1 LTLKA
6 KTVLKKIEAI
16 IRREKFPAVDEALKR
31 MGVGGLTV
39 EEVAGRG
46 RARHTTTVLAK
57 GRWDY
62 EEEYIKHLKL
72 EILVQE
78 SNAQGVIDAIM
89 ASASTGSVGDGK
101 IFVSSVDEV
110 LDIGSKAV
118 DEKAVT
124 FATIPKQ
131 N

>member
-1 LTLKA
+1 LTPKA
-6 KTVLKKIEAI
+6 KTGLKKIEAI
-16 IRREKFPAVDEALKR
+16 IRREKFPAVDAALKR
-31 MGVGGLTV
+31 LGVGGLTV

-57 GRWDY
+57 GRWSY
-62 EEEYIKHLKL
+62 EEEYIKRLKL
-72 EILVQE
+72 EILVQD
-78 SNAQGVIDAIM
+78 SNTKGVIDAIM
-89 ASASTGSVGDGK
+89 ANASTDSVGDGK

-110 LDIGSKAV
+110 MDIGSRAV
-118 DEKAVT
+118 DEKAVA

>member
-1 LTLKA
+1 
-6 KTVLKKIEAI
+6 LKKIEAI
-16 IRREKFPAVDEALKR
+16 IRREKFPAVDEALKK

>member
-1 LTLKA
+1 
-6 KTVLKKIEAI
+6 LKKIEAI
-16 IRREKFPAVDEALKR
+16 IRREKFPAVDAALKQL
-31 MGVGGLTV
+31 GVGGLTV

-46 RARHTTTVLAK
+46 RARHTTTVQAR
-57 GRWDY
+57 GTWNY

-72 EILVQE
+72 EILVQDG
-78 SNAQGVIDAIM
+78 NAQRVIDAIM
-89 ASASTGSVGDGK
+89 ANASTASVGDGK

-124 FATIPKQ
+124 FATVPHQ

>member
-1 LTLKA
+1 M
-6 KTVLKKIEAI
+6 KKIEAV
-16 IRREKFPAVDEALKR
+16 IRREKFPAVDAALKQ

-46 RARHTTTVLAK
+46 RSRETMTVLAK
-57 GRWDY
+57 GKWEY
-62 EEEYIKHLKL
+62 EEEYIKRLKL
-72 EILVQE
+72 EILVKDSE
-78 SNAQGVIDAIM
+78 AQNVVNAIM
-89 ASASTGSVGDGK
+89 ANASTGSVGDGK

-118 DEKAVT
+118 DEKAVA
-124 FATIPKQ
+124 FATIPRQ

>member
-1 LTLKA
+1 
-6 KTVLKKIEAI
+6 LKKIEAI

-46 RARHTTTVLAK
+46 RSRHTTTVLAK

-72 EILVQE
+72 EILVQD

-89 ASASTGSVGDGK
+89 ASASTASVGDGK

>member
-1 LTLKA
+1 
-6 KTVLKKIEAI
+6 LKKIEAI
-16 IRREKFPAVDEALKR
+16 IRREKFPEVDAALKR
-31 MGVGGLTV
+31 LGVGGLTV

-46 RARHTTTVLAK
+46 RDRHTTTVLAK

-72 EILVQE
+72 EILVE
-78 SNAQGVIDAIM
+78 DSNAKGVVEAIM
-89 ASASTGSVGDGK
+89 TSASTQSVGDGK

-110 LDIGSKAV
+110 LDIGSNAV
-118 DEKAVT
+118 DEKAVA
-124 FATIPKQ
+124 FATIPRQ

>member
-1 LTLKA
+1 MTLKA